1 LNKKNQFKLI
11 NQENNLTLRT
21 IAQKDIE
28 KIRVWKNA
36 HRASFFY
43 KEIINPEEQ
52 LKWFTEYQKRQN
64 DFVFMISYMNNDI
77 GCTAFRELDEA
88 MDIYNV
94 ILGDKSFGGKGLM
107 SIANS
112 VMCSYMIDHFGKEIT
127 VKVLKT
133 NPAIKWYLKN
143 NFIEIDSMNDFVLF
157 RLDYS
162 HFKKIDYKF
171 TAY

>member
-1 LNKKNQFKLI
+1 
-11 NQENNLTLRT
+11 
-21 IAQKDIE
+21 
-28 KIRVWKNA
+28 
-36 HRASFFY
+36 
-43 KEIINPEEQ
+43 
-52 LKWFTEYQKRQN
+52 
-64 DFVFMISYMNNDI
+64 
-77 GCTAFRELDEA
+77 

-94 ILGDKSFGGKGLM
+94 ILGDKSFVGKGLM